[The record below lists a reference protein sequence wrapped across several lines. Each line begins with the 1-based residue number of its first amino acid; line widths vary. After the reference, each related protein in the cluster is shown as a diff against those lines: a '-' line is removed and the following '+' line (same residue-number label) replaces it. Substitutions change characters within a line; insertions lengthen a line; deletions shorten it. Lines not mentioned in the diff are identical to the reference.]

1 MRKLLFLFVMS
12 LVSAAAVAQQ
22 GRPFDTTIRNEE
34 CKIYIRLNLYDKNI
48 TVPGQD
54 VLGEVDGYFGSTQS
68 STKWI
73 VVASRLID
81 GRTAE
86 IEVVND
92 YGSEDLEARL
102 TLERD
107 GTYTLERLKGST
119 MKIVVGG
126 KWVNIPKKLTF
137 KRPVATKPAA

>member
-1 MRKLLFLFVMS
+1 MVMRKLLFLFVMS

-34 CKIYIRLNLYDKNI
+34 YKIYIRLNLYDKNI

-54 VLGEVDGYFGSTQS
+54 VLGKVDGYFGSTQS

-92 YGSEDLEARL
+92 YGSEDFTA
-102 TLERD
+102 TLKVNDD
-107 GTYTLERLKGST
+107 GTYEYKKDGGST
-119 MKIVVGG
+119 LKFAVRG
-126 KWVNIPKKLTF
+126 KWQKIPGNLELVRK
-137 KRPVATKPAA
+137 

>member
-1 MRKLLFLFVMS
+1 MVMRKLLFLFVMS

-34 CKIYIRLNLYDKNI
+34 YKIYIRLNLYDKNI

-81 GRTAE
+81 GQTAE

-92 YGSEDLEARL
+92 YGSEDFTA
-102 TLERD
+102 TLKVNDD
-107 GTYTLERLKGST
+107 GTYEYKKDGGST
-119 MKIVVGG
+119 LKFAVRG
-126 KWVNIPKKLTF
+126 KWQKIPGNLELVRK
-137 KRPVATKPAA
+137 

>member
-1 MRKLLFLFVMS
+1 MVMRKLLFLFVMS

-34 CKIYIRLNLYDKNI
+34 YKIYIRLNLYDKNI

-86 IEVVND
+86 IEGVKD
-92 YGSEDLEARL
+92 YGSEDFTAALEVND
-102 TLERD
+102 E
-107 GTYTLERLKGST
+107 GTYEYKKDDGST
-119 MKIVVGG
+119 LKFAVRG
-126 KWVNIPKKLTF
+126 KWQKIPGNLELVRK
-137 KRPVATKPAA
+137 

>member
-1 MRKLLFLFVMS
+1 MVMRKLLFLFVMS

-22 GRPFDTTIRNEE
+22 GRLFDTTIRNEE
-34 CKIYIRLNLYDKNI
+34 YKIYIRLNLYDKNI

-86 IEVVND
+86 IEVAND
-92 YGSEDLEARL
+92 YGSEDFTAVLEV
-102 TLERD
+102 EKD
-107 GTYTLERLKGST
+107 GTYSYKKKDGST
-119 MKIVVGG
+119 LKFAVKG
-126 KWVNIPKKLTF
+126 KWQKLPGSLEFKK
-137 KRPVATKPAA
+137 K

>member
-34 CKIYIRLNLYDKNI
+34 YKIYIRLNLYDKNI

-92 YGSEDLEARL
+92 YGSEDFTA
-102 TLERD
+102 TLKVNDD
-107 GTYTLERLKGST
+107 GTYEYKKDGGST
-119 MKIVVGG
+119 LKFAVRG
-126 KWVNIPKKLTF
+126 KWQKIPVNLELVRK
-137 KRPVATKPAA
+137 

>member
-1 MRKLLFLFVMS
+1 MVMRKLLFLLVMS

-22 GRPFDTTIRNEE
+22 GRPFDTMIRNEE

-92 YGSEDLEARL
+92 YGSEDFTA
-102 TLERD
+102 TLKVNDD
-107 GTYTLERLKGST
+107 GTYEYKKDGGST
-119 MKIVVGG
+119 LKFAVRG
-126 KWVNIPKKLTF
+126 KWQKIPGNLELVRK
-137 KRPVATKPAA
+137 

>member
-1 MRKLLFLFVMS
+1 MS

-34 CKIYIRLNLYDKNI
+34 YKIYIRLNLYDKNI

-92 YGSEDLEARL
+92 YGSEDFTA
-102 TLERD
+102 TLKVNDD
-107 GTYTLERLKGST
+107 GTYEYKKDGGST
-119 MKIVVGG
+119 LKFAVRG
-126 KWVNIPKKLTF
+126 KWQKIPGNLELMRK
-137 KRPVATKPAA
+137 

>member
-1 MRKLLFLFVMS
+1 MRKQLFLFVMS

-34 CKIYIRLNLYDKNI
+34 YKIYIRLNLYDKNI

-92 YGSEDLEARL
+92 YGSEDFTA
-102 TLERD
+102 TLKVNDD
-107 GTYTLERLKGST
+107 GTYEYKKDGGST
-119 MKIVVGG
+119 LKFAVRG
-126 KWVNIPKKLTF
+126 KWQKIPGNLELVRK
-137 KRPVATKPAA
+137 

>member
-1 MRKLLFLFVMS
+1 MVMRKLLFLFVMS

-34 CKIYIRLNLYDKNI
+34 YKIYIRLNLYDKNI

-92 YGSEDLEARL
+92 YGSEDFTA
-102 TLERD
+102 TLRVNDD
-107 GTYTLERLKGST
+107 GTYEYKKDGGST
-119 MKIVVGG
+119 LKFAVKG
-126 KWVNIPKKLTF
+126 KWQKIPGNLELVRK
-137 KRPVATKPAA
+137 

>member
-1 MRKLLFLFVMS
+1 MVMRKLLFLFVMS

-34 CKIYIRLNLYDKNI
+34 YKIYIRLNLYDKNI

-92 YGSEDLEARL
+92 YGSEDFTA
-102 TLERD
+102 TLKVNDD
-107 GTYTLERLKGST
+107 GTYEYKKDGGST
-119 MKIVVGG
+119 LKFAVRG
-126 KWVNIPKKLTF
+126 KWQKIPGNLELVRK
-137 KRPVATKPAA
+137 

>member
-1 MRKLLFLFVMS
+1 MVMRKLLFLFVMS

-34 CKIYIRLNLYDKNI
+34 YKIYIRLNLYDKNI

-54 VLGEVDGYFGSTQS
+54 VLGEVDGYLGSTQS

-92 YGSEDLEARL
+92 YGSEDFTA
-102 TLERD
+102 TLKVNDD
-107 GTYTLERLKGST
+107 GTYEYKKDGGST
-119 MKIVVGG
+119 LKFAVRG
-126 KWVNIPKKLTF
+126 KWQKIPGNLELVRK
-137 KRPVATKPAA
+137 

>member
-1 MRKLLFLFVMS
+1 MVMRKLLFLFVMS

-92 YGSEDLEARL
+92 YGSEDFTA
-102 TLERD
+102 TLKVNDD
-107 GTYTLERLKGST
+107 GTYEYKKDGGST
-119 MKIVVGG
+119 LKFAVRG
-126 KWVNIPKKLTF
+126 KWQKIPGNLELVKK
-137 KRPVATKPAA
+137 

>member
-12 LVSAAAVAQQ
+12 LVAAAAVAQQ

-34 CKIYIRLNLYDKNI
+34 YKIYIRLNLYDKNI

-92 YGSEDLEARL
+92 YGSEDFTA
-102 TLERD
+102 TLKVNDD
-107 GTYTLERLKGST
+107 GTYEYKKDGGST
-119 MKIVVGG
+119 LKFAVRG
-126 KWVNIPKKLTF
+126 KWQKIPGNLELVRK
-137 KRPVATKPAA
+137 

>member
-1 MRKLLFLFVMS
+1 MVMRKLLFLFVMS

-34 CKIYIRLNLYDKNI
+34 YKIYIRLNLYDKNI

-54 VLGEVDGYFGSTQS
+54 VLGEVGGYFGSTQS

-92 YGSEDLEARL
+92 YGSEDFTA
-102 TLERD
+102 TLKVNDD
-107 GTYTLERLKGST
+107 GTYEYKKDGGST
-119 MKIVVGG
+119 LKFAVRG
-126 KWVNIPKKLTF
+126 KWQKIPGNLELVRK
-137 KRPVATKPAA
+137 

>member
-1 MRKLLFLFVMS
+1 MVMRKLLFLFVMS
-12 LVSAAAVAQQ
+12 LVSAAAVAQH

-92 YGSEDLEARL
+92 YGSEDFTA
-102 TLERD
+102 TLKVNDD
-107 GTYTLERLKGST
+107 GTYEYKKDGGST
-119 MKIVVGG
+119 LKFAVRG
-126 KWVNIPKKLTF
+126 KWQKIPGNLELVRK
-137 KRPVATKPAA
+137 

>member
-1 MRKLLFLFVMS
+1 MVMRKLLFLFVMS

-22 GRPFDTTIRNEE
+22 RRPFDTTIRNEE

-92 YGSEDLEARL
+92 YGSEDFTA
-102 TLERD
+102 TLKVNDD
-107 GTYTLERLKGST
+107 GTYEYKKDGGST
-119 MKIVVGG
+119 LKFAVRG
-126 KWVNIPKKLTF
+126 KWQKIPGNLELVRK
-137 KRPVATKPAA
+137 

>member
-34 CKIYIRLNLYDKNI
+34 YKIYIRLNLYDKNI

-92 YGSEDLEARL
+92 YGSEDFTA
-102 TLERD
+102 TLKVNDD
-107 GTYTLERLKGST
+107 GTYEYKKDGGST
-119 MKIVVGG
+119 LKFAVRG
-126 KWVNIPKKLTF
+126 KWQKIPGNLELVRK
-137 KRPVATKPAA
+137 

>member
-34 CKIYIRLNLYDKNI
+34 YKIYIRLNLYDKNI

-92 YGSEDLEARL
+92 YGSEDFTA
-102 TLERD
+102 TLKVNDD
-107 GTYTLERLKGST
+107 GTYEYKKDGGST
-119 MKIVVGG
+119 LKFAVRG
-126 KWVNIPKKLTF
+126 KWQKIPGNLELMRK
-137 KRPVATKPAA
+137 

>member
-1 MRKLLFLFVMS
+1 MVMRKQLFLFVMS

-34 CKIYIRLNLYDKNI
+34 YKIYIRLNLYDKNI

-92 YGSEDLEARL
+92 YGSEDFTA
-102 TLERD
+102 TLKVNDD
-107 GTYTLERLKGST
+107 GTYEYKKDGGST
-119 MKIVVGG
+119 LKFAVRG
-126 KWVNIPKKLTF
+126 KWQKIPGNLELVRK
-137 KRPVATKPAA
+137 

>member
-34 CKIYIRLNLYDKNI
+34 YKICIRLNLYDKNI

-92 YGSEDLEARL
+92 YGSEDFTA
-102 TLERD
+102 TLKVNDD
-107 GTYTLERLKGST
+107 GTYEYKKDGGST
-119 MKIVVGG
+119 LKFAVRG
-126 KWVNIPKKLTF
+126 KWQKIPGNLELVRK
-137 KRPVATKPAA
+137 

>member
-34 CKIYIRLNLYDKNI
+34 YKIYIRLNLYDKNI
-48 TVPGQD
+48 TVPGLD

-81 GRTAE
+81 GRTSE

-92 YGSEDLEARL
+92 YGSEDFTA
-102 TLERD
+102 TLKVNDD
-107 GTYTLERLKGST
+107 GTYEYKKDGGST
-119 MKIVVGG
+119 LKFAVRG
-126 KWVNIPKKLTF
+126 KWQKIPGNLELVRK
-137 KRPVATKPAA
+137 

>member
-1 MRKLLFLFVMS
+1 MVMRKLLFLFVMS

-34 CKIYIRLNLYDKNI
+34 YKIYIRLNLYDKNI

-92 YGSEDLEARL
+92 YGSEDLTA
-102 TLERD
+102 TLKVNDD
-107 GTYTLERLKGST
+107 GTYEYKKDGGST
-119 MKIVVGG
+119 LKFAVRG
-126 KWVNIPKKLTF
+126 KWQKIPGNLELVRK
-137 KRPVATKPAA
+137 

>member
-1 MRKLLFLFVMS
+1 MVMRKLLFLFVMS

-34 CKIYIRLNLYDKNI
+34 YKIYIRLNLYDKNI

-92 YGSEDLEARL
+92 YGSEDFTA
-102 TLERD
+102 TLKVNDD
-107 GTYTLERLKGST
+107 GTYEYKKDGGST
-119 MKIVVGG
+119 LKFAVRG
-126 KWVNIPKKLTF
+126 KWQKIPGNLELMRK
-137 KRPVATKPAA
+137 

>member
-1 MRKLLFLFVMS
+1 MVMRKLLFLFVMS

-34 CKIYIRLNLYDKNI
+34 YKIYIRLNLYDKNI

-92 YGSEDLEARL
+92 YGSEDFTA
-102 TLERD
+102 TLKVNDD
-107 GTYTLERLKGST
+107 GTYEYKKDGGST
-119 MKIVVGG
+119 LKFAVRG
-126 KWVNIPKKLTF
+126 KWQKIPSNLELVRK
-137 KRPVATKPAA
+137 

>member
-34 CKIYIRLNLYDKNI
+34 YKIYIRLNLYDKNI

-92 YGSEDLEARL
+92 YGSEDFTA
-102 TLERD
+102 TLKVHDD
-107 GTYTLERLKGST
+107 GTYEYKKDGGST
-119 MKIVVGG
+119 LKFAVRG
-126 KWVNIPKKLTF
+126 KWQKIPGNLELVRK
-137 KRPVATKPAA
+137 

>member
-22 GRPFDTTIRNEE
+22 GRHFDTTIRNEE
-34 CKIYIRLNLYDKNI
+34 YKIYIRLNLYDKNI

-92 YGSEDLEARL
+92 YGSEDFTA
-102 TLERD
+102 TLKVNDD
-107 GTYTLERLKGST
+107 GTYEYKKDGGST
-119 MKIVVGG
+119 LKFAVRG
-126 KWVNIPKKLTF
+126 KWQKIPGNLELVRK
-137 KRPVATKPAA
+137 

>member
-1 MRKLLFLFVMS
+1 MVMRKLLFLFVMS

-34 CKIYIRLNLYDKNI
+34 YKIYIRLNLYDKNI

-92 YGSEDLEARL
+92 YGSEDFTD
-102 TLERD
+102 TLKVNDD
-107 GTYTLERLKGST
+107 GTYEYKKDGGST
-119 MKIVVGG
+119 LKFAVRG
-126 KWVNIPKKLTF
+126 KWQKIPGNLELVRK
-137 KRPVATKPAA
+137 

>member
-1 MRKLLFLFVMS
+1 MVMRKLLFLFVMS

-34 CKIYIRLNLYDKNI
+34 YKIYIRLNLYDKNI

-86 IEVVND
+86 IEVTND
-92 YGSEDLEARL
+92 YGSEDFTAVLKVEK
-102 TLERD
+102 D
-107 GTYTLERLKGST
+107 GTYSYKKKDGST
-119 MKIVVGG
+119 LKFAVRG
-126 KWVNIPKKLTF
+126 KWQKIPGNLELVRK
-137 KRPVATKPAA
+137 

>member
-1 MRKLLFLFVMS
+1 MVMRKLLFLFVMS

-34 CKIYIRLNLYDKNI
+34 YKIYIRLNLYDKNI

-92 YGSEDLEARL
+92 YGSEDFTA
-102 TLERD
+102 TLKVNDD
-107 GTYTLERLKGST
+107 GTYEYKKDGGST
-119 MKIVVGG
+119 LKFAVRG
-126 KWVNIPKKLTF
+126 KWQKIPGNLQLVRK
-137 KRPVATKPAA
+137 

>member
-22 GRPFDTTIRNEE
+22 GRLFDTTIRNEE
-34 CKIYIRLNLYDKNI
+34 YKIYIRLNLYDKNI

-92 YGSEDLEARL
+92 YGSEDFTA
-102 TLERD
+102 TLKVNDD
-107 GTYTLERLKGST
+107 GTYEYKKDGGST
-119 MKIVVGG
+119 LKFAVRG
-126 KWVNIPKKLTF
+126 KWQKIPGNLELVRK
-137 KRPVATKPAA
+137 

>member
-1 MRKLLFLFVMS
+1 MVMRKLLFLFVMS

-34 CKIYIRLNLYDKNI
+34 YKIYIRLNLYDKNI

-92 YGSEDLEARL
+92 YGSEDFTA
-102 TLERD
+102 TLKVND
-107 GTYTLERLKGST
+107 NGTYEYKKDGGST
-119 MKIVVGG
+119 LKFAVRG
-126 KWVNIPKKLTF
+126 KWQKIPGNLELVRK
-137 KRPVATKPAA
+137 

>member
-1 MRKLLFLFVMS
+1 MS

-34 CKIYIRLNLYDKNI
+34 YKIYIRLNLYDKNI

-92 YGSEDLEARL
+92 YGSEDFTA
-102 TLERD
+102 TLKVNDD
-107 GTYTLERLKGST
+107 GTYEYKKDGGST
-119 MKIVVGG
+119 LKFAVRG
-126 KWVNIPKKLTF
+126 KWQKIPGNLELVRK
-137 KRPVATKPAA
+137 